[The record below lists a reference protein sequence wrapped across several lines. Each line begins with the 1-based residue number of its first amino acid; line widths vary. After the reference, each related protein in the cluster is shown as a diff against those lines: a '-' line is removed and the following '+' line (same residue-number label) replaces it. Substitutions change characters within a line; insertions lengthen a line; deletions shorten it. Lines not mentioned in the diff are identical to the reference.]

1 MTALRSGVAARRV
14 LAGTRDAAAAAA
26 ARSEAR
32 VRHAQVPASTKV
44 ERAVTHTIPVESVRK
59 LSAGRVEHTRL
70 AGDVLPDVQVLEG
83 V

>member
-1 MTALRSGVAARRV
+1 M
-14 LAGTRDAAAAAA
+14 
-26 ARSEAR
+26 
-32 VRHAQVPASTKV
+32 RHAQVPASTKV

-59 LSAGRVEHTRL
+59 LSAGRVEHARL